1 MSSNLLT
8 PKKILNNSDSYIFQ
22 VEKNSIGSLKTA
34 KDSRSPSLEETE
46 CTQNKISRKTL
57 RGRKEK
63 IPLPKDKL
71 KCEVCLEF
79 SDFSKEDLISCSTCK
94 CFFHKSC
101 YDQFE
106 IYENSSYKCIRC
118 AYSLKSNQS
127 INDYKC
133 FICGNSNGVLNVNDV
148 TKCFYHK
155 ICVDLLNEFKE
166 LKGGDICK
174 ENIRKWRYKN
184 SCRYCG
190 EKLSKSKAVIKC
202 KNPKC
207 KEYYH
212 IPCAIEKGMI
222 FDLNYMKK
230 FYNTSSNDEI
240 PFFCSNHNKK
250 ISFMYKTHVMNNNNN
265 DAFKNNL
272 FKNEFIFFENDEKK
286 PFFENFED
294 DFEEKIEKSEDVK
307 IKNNYIFKNN
317 RTLSIIDEENVND
330 KNNEI
335 FPLENE
341 KDKEKDKEKEN
352 VKSNEDNMEIDDSFE
367 NNHNNVF
374 NLDFDKIIK
383 ENDNIN
389 KFNDLCFYGA
399 MCDENHYHNFCPNN
413 DCKFNR
419 QNSFDSL
426 PFNG

>member
-1 MSSNLLT
+1 
-8 PKKILNNSDSYIFQ
+8 
-22 VEKNSIGSLKTA
+22 
-34 KDSRSPSLEETE
+34 
-46 CTQNKISRKTL
+46 
-57 RGRKEK
+57 
-63 IPLPKDKL
+63 
-71 KCEVCLEF
+71 
-79 SDFSKEDLISCSTCK
+79 
-94 CFFHKSC
+94 
-101 YDQFE
+101 
-106 IYENSSYKCIRC
+106 
-118 AYSLKSNQS
+118 
-127 INDYKC
+127 
-133 FICGNSNGVLNVNDV
+133 
-148 TKCFYHK
+148 
-155 ICVDLLNEFKE
+155 
-166 LKGGDICK
+166 
-174 ENIRKWRYKN
+174 
-184 SCRYCG
+184 
-190 EKLSKSKAVIKC
+190 
-202 KNPKC
+202 
-207 KEYYH
+207 
-212 IPCAIEKGMI
+212 
-222 FDLNYMKK
+222 
-230 FYNTSSNDEI
+230 
-240 PFFCSNHNKK
+240 
-250 ISFMYKTHVMNNNNN
+250 MYKTHVMNNNNN

-374 NLDFDKIIK
+374 NLDFEKIIK